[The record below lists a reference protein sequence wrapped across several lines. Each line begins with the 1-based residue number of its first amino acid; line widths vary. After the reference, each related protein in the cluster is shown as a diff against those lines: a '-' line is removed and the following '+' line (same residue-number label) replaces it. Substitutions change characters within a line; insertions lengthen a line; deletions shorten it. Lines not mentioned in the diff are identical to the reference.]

1 MVRRASVHTTGYGGT
16 NAHVIL
22 ESAHSLHSNEAER
35 VSPVR
40 VDSSNIPRPRLF
52 LLTHQ
57 RSDGLIKSAQ
67 YLKRSLSEPWAKEDE
82 CSMRKLAST
91 LATRRTHFSHR
102 ASVVASDLAALSE
115 GLERLITGVQRSEIA
130 VIRPLICFAFTG
142 QGAQWARMGCELLTL
157 YPVFTESM
165 QNAEKSLLSFG
176 AQWHLI
182 EELNK
187 PEQESLIDLAWL
199 SQPCCTAIQVALV
212 DLLDSWGIRPQT
224 VCGHS
229 SGEIAAAYAA
239 GALSAH
245 DALKVAYFRGEA
257 VRSLKKSHPRLSGAM
272 LSAGL
277 SISDAQEYMMHFK
290 NEVVVA
296 CINSPAS
303 VTLSGN
309 KDALREVQ
317 RNLELK
323 GIFNRLLAVDV
334 AYHSDHMKL
343 VESTYLTSLGDI
355 QPRLI
360 KDGISFNSSVTGH
373 KLTGFELNASYWA
386 ANLVSPVRFSEALMK
401 TSSLH
406 AGSSTRESA
415 TNSTTFVEIGP
426 HSALQGPISQ
436 VLKASGASNAAS
448 YRSTMKRHQDAS
460 QTVLSLAGDLFTRG
474 LNLRFEGINIPE
486 VEQSSDLL
494 PNLPPYNWHH
504 ERLHWSESRRS
515 LAYRFRKFPKH
526 DLLGTSAADSTGTE
540 PTWRNYL
547 RLGEIPWLRGHCIQ
561 GQIILPAAAFI
572 SMATEALK
580 QQYLIE
586 NHGWKKLTVRL
597 RQVVFTRPLLIPDT
611 PVGVET
617 LLTLRPYS
625 YSAQESS
632 KTWNEFR
639 INSFSPTGETTEH
652 CRGLITAAK
661 ALSEPI
667 TEINTP
673 AAVRTESK
681 TMRVCGSRGWTRL
694 EPRKLY
700 HDLKALGAN
709 YSGFTAQ
716 LDDIF
721 AAADRSRCGFEI
733 PDVRSTMPFEH
744 QRPYVIHPLTLEAC
758 FQSAFAALKSSDN
771 LRAAQMLSAIE
782 NLEIDTDAPS
792 RPGLRLQAE
801 TETARFSV
809 SKSTADIVLHHADGS
824 NTQPLVRARGVQFT
838 PLETSAQP
846 EDLETHRKASAWH
859 KLEWGIDPSCSS
871 AQAIARRCEVE
882 LGGLKRGMRCDYD
895 RFSAAVIQ
903 TTLRDLSSK
912 DESRRSGD
920 RLQLLKW
927 MRLQKHL
934 EVPEINEPF
943 VENVRALGAM
953 GEFLVRLSPNLSGI
967 LQGDVDL
974 ETVLGKSDLLDRLY
988 DEDDV
993 LDLCYARLAKYCQLL
1008 LFKNPKLRVLEF
1020 GGRGVFPLA
1029 DAMFDSKHRDSVR
1042 AREYLVVDSPV
1053 HLGRSS
1059 SSSRGRSR
1067 ECITVKELD
1076 VNKSPES
1083 QGFEP
1088 GSLDLIVVPHVE
1100 CLTDDPSGAFYNFRS
1115 LLAPG
1120 GWIAILELTKLSL
1133 HRQLVSGCLPDW
1145 RHKSSDD
1152 RYSPLLNTQQW
1163 QTLLEQNSLAG
1174 NLVEMKDH
1182 DSVEGREAVLII
1194 SQAGPLR
1201 KAASPDTPIHI
1212 ISPRAD
1218 DSLSRHLCDLILSR
1232 QDVRSATH
1240 ATLTDTRPSKDTF
1253 IFLLEQSQPFLVS
1266 ASEGDWQKIK
1276 DILSEARN
1284 VIWVTR
1290 GGAVE
1295 CAEPLNALITGLSR
1309 SLRSENPEMTVTT
1322 LDLDPQVS
1330 HNQSIANDIYKVF
1343 QATIGGRAAQSP
1355 SQDWEYA
1362 LRDGAFLIPRLV
1374 PNSKVSE
1381 YTHDSVSKY
1390 HPQRLLGIDRGRAL
1404 GLRIRSPGL
1413 IDSLY
1418 WADSPGHTEHP
1429 RDKEIRVEMK
1439 YLSINFRDVLTAL
1452 GELETSSFLIE
1463 GSGIVTEVGKGISKF
1478 SPGDAVY
1485 VFDPNGLATTSNVDV
1500 LKAVRVRKGLDMRT
1514 AAASPV
1520 AYATVLYGFQY
1531 VANLQAGETILIHS
1545 AAGAVGQAAITI
1557 AQWLNVG
1564 DIFVTVGTSEKG
1576 SMLQERFGI
1585 PAENIFSSRDTTF
1598 GQGIRSRTN
1607 GRGVDVVL
1615 NSLTAD
1621 AIRESCAL
1629 LAPFGRFLEIGK
1641 KDLQTNGRLELK
1653 DLAKCIS
1660 FSTVDLVLL
1669 AEVKPAIV
1677 HELFETVFD
1686 LIDRRQVKAIE
1697 PIAVKPIYE
1706 IESMFRLMQSGK
1718 HIGKL
1723 LVEVANDQPLNV
1735 QPARPR
1741 LAKLRQDGSYL
1752 VVGGTGGLGVAVV
1765 RYLAQRGAK
1774 RIITLS
1780 RSGGS
1785 GKQMVELAEELRSQD
1800 VELVVV
1806 RGNVAISEDLQQV
1819 QTLSQKLP
1827 LRGAIHSG
1835 VALQVRIRTRVPFR
1849 RQLTLCRTYRCLK

>member
-22 ESAHSLHSNEAER
+22 ESAHSLHSNEAGR
-35 VSPVR
+35 VSQVR
-40 VDSSNIPRPRLF
+40 LDSRNIPRPRLF

-67 YLKRSLSEPWAKEDE
+67 NLKRSLSEPWAKEDE

-102 ASVVASDLAALSE
+102 ASVVASDLAALGE

-157 YPVFTESM
+157 YPVFTGSM
-165 QNAEKSLLSFG
+165 QNSEKNLLSFG

-199 SQPCCTAIQVALV
+199 SQPCCTAIQIALV
-212 DLLDSWGIRPQT
+212 DLLDSWAIRPQI

-257 VRSLKKSHPRLSGAM
+257 IRSLKKSHPQLSGAM

-277 SISDAQEYMMHFK
+277 SISDAQEYIMHFK

-309 KDALREVQ
+309 KDALEEVQ
-317 RNLELK
+317 RNLEVK
-323 GIFNRLLAVDV
+323 GIFNRMLDVDV

-343 VESTYLTSLGDI
+343 VESTYLTSLSDI

-386 ANLVSPVRFSEALMK
+386 GNLVSPVLFSEALMK

-406 AGSSTRESA
+406 AGSSTGESA

-426 HSALQGPISQ
+426 HSALKGPISQ

-448 YRSTMKRHQDAS
+448 YQSTMKRHKDAS

-474 LNLRFEGINIPE
+474 LNLRFEGINISE
-486 VEQSSDLL
+486 VEQSSDSL
-494 PNLPPYNWHH
+494 PDLPTYNWHH

-515 LAYRFRKFPKH
+515 IAYRFRKFPKH
-526 DLLGTSAADSTGTE
+526 DLLGTPTADSISTE

-561 GQIILPAAAFI
+561 GQIILPGAGFV

-586 NHGWKKLTVRL
+586 NRGWKKLIVRL

-632 KTWNEFR
+632 NTWNEFR
-639 INSFSPTGETTEH
+639 IISFSLTGETTEH
-652 CRGLITAAK
+652 CRGLITAGK
-661 ALSEPI
+661 ALSEPV
-667 TEINTP
+667 TEIKTS
-673 AAVRTESK
+673 AAVRTELK

-700 HDLKALGAN
+700 NDLKALGAN

-721 AAADRSRCGFEI
+721 TAGDRSRCGFEI
-733 PDVRSTMPFEH
+733 PNVRSTMPFEH

-771 LRAAQMLSAIE
+771 LRAAQVLSAIE
-782 NLEIDTDAPS
+782 NLEIDIDAPS
-792 RPGLRLQAE
+792 RPGIRLKTE
-801 TETARFSV
+801 TETARFGI
-809 SKSTADIVLHHADGS
+809 SKSTADIVLHTDGS
-824 NTQPLVRARGVQFT
+824 NTQPLVRAQGVQFT

-846 EDLETHRKASAWH
+846 EDSERYRKASAWH
-859 KLEWGIDPSCSS
+859 KLEWGIDPLCSS
-871 AQAIARRCEVE
+871 AQAIVRRCEVE
-882 LGGLKRGMRCDYD
+882 LGCLARSMRCDYD
-895 RFSAAVIQ
+895 RFSSAIIQ
-903 TTLRDLSSK
+903 TTLRNLSPE
-912 DESRRSGD
+912 DESRTSGD
-920 RLQLLKW
+920 RMQLLHW

-934 EVPEINEPF
+934 EVPEIDEPF
-943 VENVRALGAM
+943 VEKVRALGAM
-953 GEFLVRLSPNLSGI
+953 GEILVRLSPSLSGI

-974 ETVLGKSDLLDRLY
+974 ETILGKSNLLDRLY

-993 LDLCYARLAKYCQLL
+993 LDWSYARLAKYCQLL

-1029 DAMFDSKHRDSVR
+1029 DALFDSQNKDSVR

-1059 SSSRGRSR
+1059 SSARGRSH
-1067 ECITVKELD
+1067 EFITVKELD
-1076 VNKSPES
+1076 INKSPES

-1088 GSLDLIVVPHVE
+1088 SSLDLIIVPHVE
-1100 CLTDDPSGAFYNFRS
+1100 RLTDDPSGALHNLRS

-1120 GWIAILELTKLSL
+1120 GWIAMLELTKLSL

-1145 RHKSSDD
+1145 WHKSSDD
-1152 RYSPLLNTQQW
+1152 RYSSFPNTQQW
-1163 QTLLEQNSLAG
+1163 RNILEKNSLAESF
-1174 NLVEMKDH
+1174 LEMKDQE
-1182 DSVEGREAVLII
+1182 SVEEREAVLII

-1201 KAASPDTPIHI
+1201 KAASLDTPIHI

-1218 DSLSRHLCDLILSR
+1218 DSLSRHLCKLILSR

-1240 ATLTDTRPSKDTF
+1240 ATLMDTRSSKDNF
-1253 IFLLEQSQPFLVS
+1253 IFLLEQSQPFLMS

-1276 DILSEARN
+1276 DIFSEARN
-1284 VIWVTR
+1284 VLWVTQ

-1295 CAEPLNALITGLSR
+1295 CVEPLNALITGLSR
-1309 SLRSENPEMTVTT
+1309 TLRSENPEINVTT
-1322 LDLDPQVS
+1322 LDIDPQVS
-1330 HNQSIANDIYKVF
+1330 NNRSIANDINKVF

-1355 SQDWEYA
+1355 GQDWEYA
-1362 LRDGAFLIPRLV
+1362 VRDGAFLIPRLV

-1381 YTHDSVSKY
+1381 HTHDTVSKY

-1404 GLRIRSPGL
+1404 GLRIQSPGL

-1418 WADSPGHTEHP
+1418 WADSPSHTRHP

-1439 YLSINFRDVLTAL
+1439 YLSMNFRDVLTAL

-1485 VFDPNGLATTSNVDV
+1485 VFDANGLATTSNVDV
-1500 LKAVRVRKGLDMRT
+1500 LKAVRVRKGLDMKT

-1531 VANLQAGETILIHS
+1531 VANLQAGEAILIHS

-1564 DIFVTVGTSEKG
+1564 EIFVTVGTSEKRA
-1576 SMLQERFGI
+1576 MLQERFGI

-1598 GQGIRSRTN
+1598 GQGIRSRRN

-1629 LAPFGRFLEIGK
+1629 LAPFGRFVEIGK
-1641 KDLQTNGRLELK
+1641 KDLLTNGRLELK

-1677 HELFETVFD
+1677 HDLFETVFD

-1697 PIAVKPIYE
+1697 PIVVKPISE
-1706 IESMFRLMQSGK
+1706 IETMFRLMQSGK

-1723 LVEVANDQPLNV
+1723 LVAVATDQPLNV

-1741 LAKLRQDGSYL
+1741 LAELRQDGSYL
-1752 VVGGTGGLGVAVV
+1752 VVGGTGGLGVAIV
-1765 RYLAQRGAK
+1765 RYLAQHGAK

-1785 GKQMVELAEELRSQD
+1785 GKQIGEMAEELRSQD

-1806 RGNVAISEDLQQV
+1806 RGNVAIPEDLQQV
-1819 QTLSQKLP
+1819 QKLSQKLP
-1827 LRGAIHSG
+1827 LRGVIHSG

-1849 RQLTLCRTYRCLK
+1849 R